1 MRSQAEWDMPRPQ
14 LASLKT
20 MPHATEAEQSVL
32 GGLLLDNQ
40 AWFQI
45 ADLIVEGDFYHRNHA
60 LIFRSISALSAQNIP
75 FDVITVSDWLEK
87 QKLLSTAGGFEY
99 LVNVARNTPS
109 AANIAT
115 YAEIVREC
123 SVLRQLNRVG
133 TEITESTFDA
143 QNRSPGELLE
153 DAEKKIFAIAEQ
165 TNRKGGFLPIRQI
178 LTKAID
184 KIDELFQKNTS
195 ITGIS
200 SGFSDLDDKTAGLQ
214 PSDLII
220 IAGRPSMGK
229 CFGKGTPILMYS
241 GEIKPVEEIQVGD
254 LLMGNDST
262 PRKVLSLARGQEKMY
277 WIRQNKGIDYRVNE
291 SHILS
296 LKHDQNKNVVNI
308 SLTDYFTQTLEFQS
322 SYKGYKSNEKLDKSD
337 IQVEY
342 DKIDDYYGFVCDGN
356 RLFLLEDMTV
366 VHNTSFAM
374 NIAEN
379 VAVGSQLPVAVFSLE
394 MPGEQLAMRL
404 IASLGRI
411 DQQKVRTGR
420 LEDDDWPR
428 LTMAINMLAETKLF
442 IDDTPGVSPSEIRA
456 RARRL
461 VREEGQLGLIVID
474 YLQLMQLSGGK
485 ENRATEISEISRA
498 LKSLAKELQV
508 PVIAL
513 SQLNRGVEHRQ
524 DKRPQLAD
532 LRESG
537 AIEQDAD
544 LVMFIY
550 RDEVYDSESQDKG
563 TAEIIIAKQRNG
575 PIGMVRLAFRGQF
588 TRFENFAAEQYYS
601 EE

>member
-45 ADLIVEGDFYHRNHA
+45 ADLIVEGDFYHRNHT
-60 LIFRSISALSAQNIP
+60 LIFRAIAALSAQNIP

-87 QKLLSTAGGFEY
+87 QNLLSTAGGFEY

-115 YAEIVREC
+115 YSEIVREC

-229 CFGKGTPILMYS
+229 
-241 GEIKPVEEIQVGD
+241 
-254 LLMGNDST
+254 
-262 PRKVLSLARGQEKMY
+262 
-277 WIRQNKGIDYRVNE
+277 
-291 SHILS
+291 
-296 LKHDQNKNVVNI
+296 
-308 SLTDYFTQTLEFQS
+308 
-322 SYKGYKSNEKLDKSD
+322 
-337 IQVEY
+337 
-342 DKIDDYYGFVCDGN
+342 
-356 RLFLLEDMTV
+356 
-366 VHNTSFAM
+366 TSFAM

-379 VAVGSQLPVAVFSLE
+379 VAVGSGLPVAVFSLE

-461 VREEGQLGLIVID
+461 VREEGQLGVIVID

-550 RDEVYDSESQDKG
+550 RDEVYNEESPDKG

>member
-1 MRSQAEWDMPRPQ
+1 MRSQAEWDVPRPQ

-60 LIFRSISALSAQNIP
+60 LIFRAIAALSAQNIP

-87 QKLLSTAGGFEY
+87 QNLLSTAGGFEY

-115 YAEIVREC
+115 YSEIVREC

-133 TEITESTFDA
+133 TEITESTFNA
-143 QNRSPGELLE
+143 KGQSPSELLE

-195 ITGIS
+195 ITGVS

-296 LKHDQNKNVVNI
+296 LKHDQNNNVVNI
-308 SLTDYFTQTLEFQS
+308 SLTDYFAQTPEFQS

-337 IQVEY
+337 IQIEY

-379 VAVGSQLPVAVFSLE
+379 VAVGSGLPVAVFSLE

-537 AIEQDAD
+537 AIEQDSD

-550 RDEVYDSESQDKG
+550 RDEVYNEESPDKG

>member
-1 MRSQAEWDMPRPQ
+1 MRSQAEWDVPRPQ

-60 LIFRSISALSAQNIP
+60 LIFRAIAALSAQNIP

-87 QKLLSTAGGFEY
+87 QNLLSTAGGFEY

-133 TEITESTFDA
+133 TEITESTFNA
-143 QNRSPGELLE
+143 KGQSPGELLE

-195 ITGIS
+195 ITGVS

-262 PRKVLSLARGQEKMY
+262 PRKILSLARGQEKMY
-277 WIRQNKGIDYRVNE
+277 WIRQNKGMDYRVNE

-296 LKHDQNKNVVNI
+296 LKHDQNNNVVNI
-308 SLTDYFTQTLEFQS
+308 SLTDYFAQTPEFQS

-337 IQVEY
+337 IQIEY

-379 VAVGSQLPVAVFSLE
+379 VAVGSGLPVAVFSLE

-537 AIEQDAD
+537 AIEQDSD

-550 RDEVYDSESQDKG
+550 RDEVYNEESPDKG

>member
-1 MRSQAEWDMPRPQ
+1 MRSQAEWDVPRPQ

-60 LIFRSISALSAQNIP
+60 VIFRAIAALSAQNIP

-87 QKLLSTAGGFEY
+87 QNLLSTAGGFEY

-115 YAEIVREC
+115 YSEIVREC

-133 TEITESTFDA
+133 TEITESTFNA
-143 QNRSPGELLE
+143 KGQSPGELLE

-195 ITGIS
+195 ITGVS

-277 WIRQNKGIDYRVNE
+277 WIRQNKGMDYRVNE

-296 LKHDQNKNVVNI
+296 LKHDQNNNVVNI
-308 SLTDYFTQTLEFQS
+308 SLTDYFAQTPEFQS

-337 IQVEY
+337 IQIEY

-379 VAVGSQLPVAVFSLE
+379 VAVGSGLPVAVFSLE

-537 AIEQDAD
+537 AIEQDSD

-550 RDEVYDSESQDKG
+550 RDEVYNEESPDKG

>member
-1 MRSQAEWDMPRPQ
+1 MRSQAEWEMPRPAQ
-14 LASLKT
+14 AHLKT

-45 ADLIVEGDFYHRNHA
+45 ADLIVEGDFYHRNHT
-60 LIFRSISALSAQNIP
+60 LIFRAIAALSAQNIP

-87 QKLLSTAGGFEY
+87 QNLLSTAGGFEY

-143 QNRSPGELLE
+143 QNRSPSELLE

-195 ITGIS
+195 ITGVS

-229 CFGKGTPILMYS
+229 
-241 GEIKPVEEIQVGD
+241 
-254 LLMGNDST
+254 
-262 PRKVLSLARGQEKMY
+262 
-277 WIRQNKGIDYRVNE
+277 
-291 SHILS
+291 
-296 LKHDQNKNVVNI
+296 
-308 SLTDYFTQTLEFQS
+308 
-322 SYKGYKSNEKLDKSD
+322 
-337 IQVEY
+337 
-342 DKIDDYYGFVCDGN
+342 
-356 RLFLLEDMTV
+356 
-366 VHNTSFAM
+366 TSFVM

-379 VAVGSQLPVAVFSLE
+379 VAVGSHLPVAVFSLE

-420 LEDDDWPR
+420 LDDDDWPR

-442 IDDTPGVSPSEIRA
+442 IDDTPGLSPSEIRA

-498 LKSLAKELQV
+498 LKALAKELQV

-513 SQLNRGVEHRQ
+513 SQLNRSVEHRQ

-550 RDEVYDSESQDKG
+550 RDEVYNEESPDKG

>member
-45 ADLIVEGDFYHRNHA
+45 ADLIVEGDFYHRNHT
-60 LIFRSISALSAQNIP
+60 LIFRAIAALSAQNIP

-87 QKLLSTAGGFEY
+87 QNLLSTAGGFEY

-115 YAEIVREC
+115 YSEIVREC

-133 TEITESTFDA
+133 TEITESTFNA

-153 DAEKKIFAIAEQ
+153 DAEKKIFSIAEQ

-277 WIRQNKGIDYRVNE
+277 WIRQNKGMDYRVNE

-296 LKHDQNKNVVNI
+296 LKHHQHNDVINI
-308 SLTDYFTQTLEFQS
+308 SLNDYFICSPEFRAN
-322 SYKGYKSNEKLDKSD
+322 YKGYKANQALDKSD
-337 IQVEY
+337 IQIEH

-379 VAVGSQLPVAVFSLE
+379 VAVGSGLPVAVFSLE

-461 VREEGQLGLIVID
+461 VREEGQLGVIVID

-550 RDEVYDSESQDKG
+550 RDEVYNEESPDKG

>member
-1 MRSQAEWDMPRPQ
+1 MAVRFLRSKGQIPMRSQAEWETPRPAQ
-14 LASLKT
+14 AHLKT
-20 MPHATEAEQSVL
+20 MPHATESEQSVL

-40 AWFQI
+40 AWFQL
-45 ADLIVEGDFYHRNHA
+45 ADLIVESDFYHPNHA
-60 LIFRSISALSAQNIP
+60 AIFRAISALSAQNVP

-87 QKLLSTAGGFEY
+87 QQLLSKAGGFEY

-109 AANIAT
+109 AANITT

-133 TEITESTFDA
+133 TEITNSTFNA
-143 QNRSPGELLE
+143 QGRSPNELLE
-153 DAEKKIFAIAEQ
+153 EAEKQIFAIAEQ

-229 CFGKGTPILMYS
+229 
-241 GEIKPVEEIQVGD
+241 
-254 LLMGNDST
+254 
-262 PRKVLSLARGQEKMY
+262 
-277 WIRQNKGIDYRVNE
+277 
-291 SHILS
+291 
-296 LKHDQNKNVVNI
+296 
-308 SLTDYFTQTLEFQS
+308 
-322 SYKGYKSNEKLDKSD
+322 
-337 IQVEY
+337 
-342 DKIDDYYGFVCDGN
+342 
-356 RLFLLEDMTV
+356 
-366 VHNTSFAM
+366 TSFAM

-379 VAVGSQLPVAVFSLE
+379 VAVGSGLPVAVFSLE

-550 RDEVYDSESQDKG
+550 RDEVYNEESPDKG

>member
-1 MRSQAEWDMPRPQ
+1 
-14 LASLKT
+14 
-20 MPHATEAEQSVL
+20 
-32 GGLLLDNQ
+32 
-40 AWFQI
+40 
-45 ADLIVEGDFYHRNHA
+45 
-60 LIFRSISALSAQNIP
+60 
-75 FDVITVSDWLEK
+75 
-87 QKLLSTAGGFEY
+87 
-99 LVNVARNTPS
+99 
-109 AANIAT
+109 
-115 YAEIVREC
+115 
-123 SVLRQLNRVG
+123 
-133 TEITESTFDA
+133 
-143 QNRSPGELLE
+143 
-153 DAEKKIFAIAEQ
+153 
-165 TNRKGGFLPIRQI
+165 
-178 LTKAID
+178 
-184 KIDELFQKNTS
+184 
-195 ITGIS
+195 
-200 SGFSDLDDKTAGLQ
+200 
-214 PSDLII
+214 
-220 IAGRPSMGK
+220 
-229 CFGKGTPILMYS
+229 
-241 GEIKPVEEIQVGD
+241 
-254 LLMGNDST
+254 
-262 PRKVLSLARGQEKMY
+262 
-277 WIRQNKGIDYRVNE
+277 
-291 SHILS
+291 
-296 LKHDQNKNVVNI
+296 
-308 SLTDYFTQTLEFQS
+308 
-322 SYKGYKSNEKLDKSD
+322 
-337 IQVEY
+337 
-342 DKIDDYYGFVCDGN
+342 
-356 RLFLLEDMTV
+356 
-366 VHNTSFAM
+366 
-374 NIAEN
+374 
-379 VAVGSQLPVAVFSLE
+379 

-537 AIEQDAD
+537 AIEQDSD

-550 RDEVYDSESQDKG
+550 RDEVYNEESPDKG

>member
-1 MRSQAEWDMPRPQ
+1 MRSQAEWDVPRPQ

-60 LIFRSISALSAQNIP
+60 LIFRAIAALSAQNIP

-87 QKLLSTAGGFEY
+87 QQLLSTAGGFEY

-115 YAEIVREC
+115 YSEIVREC

-133 TEITESTFDA
+133 TEITESTFNA
-143 QNRSPGELLE
+143 KGQSPGELLE

-195 ITGIS
+195 ITGVS

-277 WIRQNKGIDYRVNE
+277 WIRQNKGMDYRVNE

-296 LKHDQNKNVVNI
+296 LKHDQNNNVVNI
-308 SLTDYFTQTLEFQS
+308 SLTDYFAQTPEFQS

-337 IQVEY
+337 IQIEY

-379 VAVGSQLPVAVFSLE
+379 VAVGSGLPVAVFSLE

-537 AIEQDAD
+537 AIEQDSD

-550 RDEVYDSESQDKG
+550 RDEVYNEESPDKG